1 MTIHDGKTDLR
12 KKLPGDD
19 IRSLLAAGMQ
29 RYEWTN
35 CIFTVQNTFDM
46 SKQKFSPK
54 GAAPTPMAD
63 RLIFGKKQYI
73 IMGIGVLL
81 IALGMLLMLGGKMP
95 DPNTWDDSLIYSHR
109 RITLAPLFIILGL
122 IAQVYAIF
130 AKDKTTTP

>member
-1 MTIHDGKTDLR
+1 
-12 KKLPGDD
+12 
-19 IRSLLAAGMQ
+19 
-29 RYEWTN
+29 
-35 CIFTVQNTFDM
+35 M

-54 GAAPTPMAD
+54 GATPTPTAD

-81 IALGMLLMLGGKMP
+81 IALGMLLMVGGKMP

-130 AKDKTTTP
+130 VKDKATHD